1 MENAMAISQEYMY
14 KLDLPPLDEI
24 LSDEGK
30 ETLLIGGEHTMYK
43 QYHPKGLVKPEWL
56 NWAGIEWDFV
66 NFFYKNN
73 YTGTLHVDGRRAWG
87 INWIYNGYG
96 VMEYWRPEDV
106 DELPEE
112 IDNIGS
118 TRHVCI
124 AKKNPVKIYTTLP
137 GAYLTNAE
145 IPHRPSG
152 FNGRYAFS
160 LRCRYGKITWED
172 AIARFQHLFI

>member
-1 MENAMAISQEYMY
+1 MSEFIY
-14 KLDLPPLDEI
+14 KLDLPQLDEI

-30 ETLLIGGEHTMYK
+30 AELLVGAEKPMYK
-43 QYHPKGLVKPEWL
+43 QYHPKNLVKPEWL
-56 NWAGIEWDFV
+56 TWAGIEWDFV

-73 YTGTLHVDGRRAWG
+73 HTGILHVDGHGAGLWG

-96 VMEYWRPEDV
+96 IMEYWRPEDV
-106 DELPEE
+106 EESPPEY
-112 IDNIGS
+112 DHLGS
-118 TRHVCI
+118 KLSKCTTN
-124 AKKNPVKIYTTLP
+124 KDPFKIYEILP

-160 LRCRYGKITWED
+160 LRCYANRLTWD
-172 AIARFQHLFI
+172 QAVNKFQYLFI

>member
-14 KLDLPPLDEI
+14 KLDLPPLDQI

-30 ETLLIGGEHTMYK
+30 AELLVGDQAAMYK
-43 QYHPKGLVKPEWL
+43 QYHPRELVKPEWL

-73 YTGTLHVDGRRAWG
+73 HTGVIHVDGRRVWG

-106 DELPEE
+106 NELVEE
-112 IDNIGS
+112 GDIIGS
-118 TRHVCI
+118 SRIVCI
-124 AKKNPVKIYTTLP
+124 PNKDPVKVYTTLP

-152 FNGRYAFS
+152 FDGRYAFS
-160 LRCRYGKITWED
+160 LRCRNKRITWND
-172 AIARFQHLFI
+172 AVANFQHLFI